1 MSYLSASSIP
11 VWKQVLRHNFTDF
24 AKLADFLELTLS
36 QQQSIISRPR
46 FPLNLPKRLA
56 NKIRKGTLDD
66 PILKQFLPS
75 ILENQIDPSFL
86 KDPVGDQLC
95 RKSPKLLH
103 KYQGRVLLVCTSAC
117 AMHCRYCFRQHFDYN
132 ISDKTFENELQLI
145 AEDAT
150 INEVILSGG
159 DPLSLDDRILSDLL
173 QHLAKIPHIRKV
185 RFHTRF
191 PIGIPERI
199 DAAFLNMLQ
208 GIPLQFWFVIH
219 SNHANEL
226 DADIFAALKSIQ
238 KLGIPI
244 LNMSV
249 LLKGIN
255 DNVEALKELFDTL
268 ANHGIFSY
276 YLNQL
281 DRVQGAAHFEV
292 PEWRGKELIRELAAT
307 LPGYA
312 IPKYVK
318 EMTGKPGKTMIM

>member
-1 MSYLSASSIP
+1 MSASPIP
-11 VWKQVLRHNFTDF
+11 IWKQVLRHNFTDF
-24 AKLADFLELTLS
+24 NKLAKFLELTPL
-36 QQQSIISRPR
+36 QQQSLISRPH
-46 FPLNLPKRLA
+46 FALNLPKRLA
-56 NKIRKGTLDD
+56 DKIIKGTLED
-66 PILKQFLPS
+66 PILKQFIPS
-75 ILENQIDPSFL
+75 TLENQIDPSFL

-95 RKSPKLLH
+95 RKSPKMLH

-132 ISDKTFENELQLI
+132 VADKSFENELQII

-159 DPLSLDDRILSDLL
+159 DPLSLDDRILSELL
-173 QHLAKIPHIRKV
+173 QNLAKIPHIRKV

-199 DAAFLNMLQ
+199 DASFLNMLQ
-208 GIPLQFWFVIH
+208 SIPLQFWFVVH

-226 DADIFAALKSIQ
+226 DADIFSALKSIQ
-238 KLGIPI
+238 RLGIPI

-255 DNVEALKELFDTL
+255 DSVKALTELFDTL

-292 PEWRGKELIRELAAT
+292 PEWRGKELIQELASA

-312 IPKYVK
+312 IPKYVR
-318 EMTGKPGKTMIM
+318 EIPGKPGKTMIM